1 MAKKP
6 KEKSNP
12 DAGAEKTALAI
23 SEAFEKARKDAEE
36 RNRTKGYAD
45 LLEYSQKF
53 NDLQAVAGNFP
64 RFPQPLT
71 VSAQDTA
78 APYYGSEFEMQQL
91 AAMEYAKQLE
101 QSKDSLVKV
110 DPKYYEEIKRQ
121 VPVKT
126 AEVMPHYNVTRD
138 NLVMPN
144 PVSYASAMAD
154 LSNEQLA
161 QNNYRNKQEL
171 AQTLSSKLGD
181 FYRDTVEHEAGHI
194 PDKQITFT
202 PKPKGQYTEPKKDL
216 GLGYMANEDHLTTG
230 LGKVQREWYAQT
242 GQRFESPD
250 QFKQFVLGLAK
261 SQNSEEA
268 ISSFSEEAKRALRPQ
283 IQNAIEA
290 QKYYEQLDARKANK
304 GWFKGSEPAQPKFNL
319 DFLEKSAQLIPAL
332 VEYRKASQPTS

>member
-6 KEKSNP
+6 KEKSAS
-12 DAGAEKTALAI
+12 DVGAEKTAAAI
-23 SEAFEKARKDAEE
+23 SEVFEKARKDAEE
-36 RNRTKGYAD
+36 RNRTKNYAD

-64 RFPQPLT
+64 KFPQPLT
-71 VSAQDTA
+71 VSAQDTV
-78 APYYGSEFEMQQL
+78 APYYGPEFEAQQL
-91 AAMEYAKQLE
+91 AAMEYAKQLG
-101 QSKDSLVKV
+101 QSKESPVRV
-110 DPKYYEEIKRQ
+110 DPKYYEELKRQ

-138 NLVMPN
+138 TLVMPN

-154 LSNEQLA
+154 LSNEELA
-161 QNNYRNKQEL
+161 KNNYRNKQEL

-194 PDKQITFT
+194 ADKQVQFS
-202 PKPKGQYTEPKKDL
+202 PKPPYTISSPPKSN
-216 GLGYMANEDHLTTG
+216 LGYMGQEDHLVTG

-250 QFKQFVLGLAK
+250 QFKQFVLRLAK
-261 SQNSEEA
+261 SPNPEEA
-268 ISSFSEEAKRALRPQ
+268 ISGFSEEAKRALRPQ
-283 IQNAIEA
+283 IQNAIET
-290 QKYYEQLDARKANK
+290 QRYLDSLDAWGKDK
-304 GWFKGSEPAQPKFNL
+304 SWFKGGKPTAPETQL

-332 VEYRKASQPTS
+332 VQYRKTSQPTA

>member
-6 KEKSNP
+6 KEKSTA
-12 DAGAEKTALAI
+12 DASAEKTAAAI

-36 RNRTKGYAD
+36 RNRTKNYAD
-45 LLEYSQKF
+45 LLEYSKKF
-53 NDLQAVAGNFP
+53 NDLQAVEGNFP
-64 RFPQPLT
+64 KFPQPLT
-71 VSAQDTA
+71 VSAQDTI

-101 QSKDSLVKV
+101 QSKESPVKV
-110 DPKYYEEIKRQ
+110 DPKYYEELKRQ

-126 AEVMPHYNVTRD
+126 AEVMPHYNVTKD

-154 LSNEQLA
+154 LSNEELA

-171 AQTLSSKLGD
+171 AQTLLSKLGD
-181 FYRDTVEHEAGHI
+181 FYRDTIEHEAGHI
-194 PDKQITFT
+194 ADKQVQFS

-250 QFKQFVLGLAK
+250 QFKQFVLRLAK
-261 SQNSEEA
+261 SPNPEEA
-268 ISSFSEEAKRALRPQ
+268 ISGFSEEAKRALRPQ

-290 QKYYEQLDARKANK
+290 QKYYEQLDAWKANK
-304 GWFKGSEPAQPKFNL
+304 SWFKGAEPTQPKFNL
-319 DFLEKSAQLIPAL
+319 DFFEKSAQLIPAL
-332 VEYRKASQPTS
+332 VEYRQASLPSA

>member
-6 KEKSNP
+6 KEKSTA
-12 DAGAEKTALAI
+12 DSSAEKTAAAI
-23 SEAFEKARKDAEE
+23 SEAFEKIKKDAEE
-36 RNRTKGYAD
+36 KNRPKGYSD
-45 LLEYSQKF
+45 LLEYSKKF

-71 VSAQDTA
+71 VSAQDTI
-78 APYYGSEFEMQQL
+78 APYYGSEFEAQQL

-101 QSKDSLVKV
+101 QSKQSPVKV
-110 DPKYYEEIKRQ
+110 DPKYYEELKRQ

-126 AEVMPHYNVTRD
+126 AEVMPHYNITRD
-138 NLVMPN
+138 TLVMPN
-144 PVSYASAMAD
+144 PVSYASALAD
-154 LSNEQLA
+154 LSNEELA

-194 PDKQITFT
+194 ADKQVSFS
-202 PKPKGQYTEPKKDL
+202 PKPPYTISSPPKSN
-216 GLGYMANEDHLTTG
+216 LGYMGQEDHLVTG

-261 SQNSEEA
+261 SENPEEL
-268 ISSFSEEAKRALRPQ
+268 ISRFSEEAKRALRPQ
-283 IQNAIEA
+283 IQNAIET
-290 QKYYEQLDARKANK
+290 QKYFDSLDAWEKSK
-304 GWFKGSEPAQPKFNL
+304 SWFKGSKPPVPETQL

-332 VEYRKASQPTS
+332 VEYRQTTQPTT